1 VELDVNLYSLSRGL
15 RFYMNDCTDSVTVH
29 VRDNVR
35 ALVLKYCVYMRV
47 RIRLFLY
54 NITLASSATSHCIL
68 LRCTRRTIPAPSL
81 FPLSFPILLLPLL
94 LGFFQDFISA
104 AEGKMSEDIFPPLPF
119 LCFLFTFSAV

>member
-54 NITLASSATSHCIL
+54 NIML
-68 LRCTRRTIPAPSL
+68 
-81 FPLSFPILLLPLL
+81 
-94 LGFFQDFISA
+94 
-104 AEGKMSEDIFPPLPF
+104 
-119 LCFLFTFSAV
+119 